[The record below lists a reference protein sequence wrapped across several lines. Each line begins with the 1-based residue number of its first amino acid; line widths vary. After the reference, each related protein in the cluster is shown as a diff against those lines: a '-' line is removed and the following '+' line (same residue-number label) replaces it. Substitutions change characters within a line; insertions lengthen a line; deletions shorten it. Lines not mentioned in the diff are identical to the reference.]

1 MGRGHRLLAVLLLF
15 AGTVMPGGCGQ
26 AKGRPV
32 IIELTLRG
40 DGLPADQQVLRLRIG
55 DEVTLRWR
63 TDRRMTVHLHGYDI
77 QAALSP
83 DGPTIMRFQAR
94 ATGRF
99 PITVHGAWNEPEVTL
114 TYLEVY
120 PW

>member
-1 MGRGHRLLAVLLLF
+1 MRRGQRLLPVFLLF
-15 AGTVMPGGCGQ
+15 AGIVTLGGCGQ
-26 AKGRPV
+26 GKGRPV
-32 IIELTLRG
+32 VIDLTLRG
-40 DGLPADQQVLRLRIG
+40 GGLPADQQVLRLRIG

-63 TDRRMTVHLHGYDI
+63 TDRPVTIHLHGYDI
-77 QAALSP
+77 QEALSP
-83 DGPTIMRFQAR
+83 DGPTTMSFRAR

-99 PITVHGAWNEPEVTL
+99 PITVHGRWNEPEITL